1 LLGRFGVRVAS
12 GELDGVEPATRIG
25 EEETMSEEQ
34 QKREEAEVEG
44 HLRRDDVHEE
54 PAEEGFDDDDF
65 EAHKVRP
72 KTRPNL
78 RMD

>member
-1 LLGRFGVRVAS
+1 
-12 GELDGVEPATRIG
+12 
-25 EEETMSEEQ
+25 MSEEQ
-34 QKREEAEVEG
+34 LEREETEVEG
-44 HLRRDDVHEE
+44 HLRLDEVHEE
-54 PAEEGFDDDDF
+54 PGEEGFDDDDDF